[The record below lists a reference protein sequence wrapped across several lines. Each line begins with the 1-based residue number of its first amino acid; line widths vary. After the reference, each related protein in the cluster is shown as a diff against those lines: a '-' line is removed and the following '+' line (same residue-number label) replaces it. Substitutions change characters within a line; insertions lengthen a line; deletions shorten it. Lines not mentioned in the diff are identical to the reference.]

1 MLHGFR
7 FKVLG
12 GNQMQIFKAEIIKE
26 ENGRLVFLELPFA
39 AKDVFSIQKGTIYVK
54 GTMNDIEYRNK
65 LLSRGNG
72 KYILVLN
79 KELQKRVGFVGER
92 MTVSVTMDVEREGA
106 KNDTLGEV
114 ETAAS
119 DIDVV
124 TAIRNR
130 QSIRKFTSRQIEDK
144 VLNTIL
150 NAGLQ
155 APTAK
160 NKRPYHFIVIKD
172 RDVLGKLASRN
183 SNAGMLKDAPCGI
196 LICGDSN
203 IEGIREFLYAD
214 CAAAA
219 QNMLLCCHG
228 LGLGAVWCGVVRNS
242 DWQKLLVEE
251 FHIPVKIEPV
261 AVIPIG
267 YPDEC
272 REIANRWDN
281 SKIHIDTW

>member
-1 MLHGFR
+1 M
-7 FKVLG
+7 
-12 GNQMQIFKAEIIKE
+12 QMFEAEIIKE
-26 ENGRLVFLELPFA
+26 ENGRLVFIELPFA

-54 GTMNDIEYRNK
+54 GTINDVVYRNK

-72 KYILVLN
+72 NYILVLN
-79 KELQKRVGFVGER
+79 KELQKRVGFVGDR
-92 MTVSVTMDVEREGA
+92 MAVSVTMDVEQEDLR
-106 KNDTLGEV
+106 NVTFGEV
-114 ETAAS
+114 ETATS
-119 DIDVV
+119 DIDIV

-130 QSIRKFTSRQIEDK
+130 QSIRKFTSRKIEDK

-160 NKRPYHFIVIKD
+160 NKRPYHFVVIKD
-172 RDVLGKLASRN
+172 RDVLEKLASRN
-183 SNAGMLKDAPCGI
+183 SYAGMLKGAPCGI

-203 IEGIREFLYAD
+203 TEGMREFLYAD

-219 QNMLLCCHG
+219 QNILLCCHG
-228 LGLGAVWCGVVRNS
+228 LGLGAVWCGVARNS
-242 DWQKLLVEE
+242 DWQKLLIEE
-251 FHIPVKIEPV
+251 FRIPVKIEPV

-272 REIANRWDN
+272 REIMNRWDN
-281 SKIHIDTW
+281 SKIHTDTW